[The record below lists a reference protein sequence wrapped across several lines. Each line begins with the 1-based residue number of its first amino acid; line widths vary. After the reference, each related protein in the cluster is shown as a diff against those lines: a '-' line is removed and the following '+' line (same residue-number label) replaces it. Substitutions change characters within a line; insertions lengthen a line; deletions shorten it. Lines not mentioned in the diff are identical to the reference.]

1 MKFEWDP
8 RKEAANQRKHAVGFR
23 EATTVFGDPLA
34 TTFPDSEHSVSEQRF
49 LTIGL
54 SVNDRLLVVVH
65 IEYEDTIRIISARPA
80 TAGERKFY
88 EEERSPSK

>member
-1 MKFEWDP
+1 MEFEWDP
-8 RKEAANQRKHAVGFR
+8 RKDAANQRKHAVGFR

-34 TTFPDSEHSVSEQRF
+34 TTFPDSEHSISEQRF

-65 IEYEDTIRIISARPA
+65 SERRESIRMISARPA
-80 TAGERKFY
+80 TARERNFY
-88 EEERSPSK
+88 EEER